1 MSIVVGD
8 ITLAAPVLLAPM
20 SGVTDQPFRRLVRS
34 FGAGLVVSEMIASQ
48 AMIRQTRESMKMS
61 SGCADEYPMAV
72 QLAGS
77 DPAIMAEAARLN
89 LDRGA
94 ALIDIN
100 FGCPV
105 KKVVNKACGSALMR
119 EPALAARIVDA
130 VVKAVAPVPVT
141 VKMRLGWDDD
151 QRNAPELARLCELAG
166 AQMVTVHGRTRV
178 QLYNGE
184 ADWTAV
190 QAVCDGVVV
199 PVIVNGDI
207 QSLPDVD
214 AALRKSGAAGVMIGR
229 GTYGRP
235 WFVRD
240 VMRHM
245 AGAKGLEAPQ
255 GAGLGAIVADHYD
268 ALLSHYGVHTGVRI
282 ARKHLSWYAKTGSLG
297 PAFRAA
303 VNAENDPDAVFR
315 LIDRSF
321 GTGTAVKPAL
331 AA

>member
-1 MSIVVGD
+1 MSIVLGD
-8 ITLAAPVLLAPM
+8 ITLPAPVLLAPM
-20 SGVTDQPFRRLVRS
+20 SGVTDQPFRRLVRG

-61 SGCADEYPMAV
+61 SGCAEEYPMAV
-72 QLAGS
+72 QLAGA
-77 DPAIMAEAARLN
+77 DPAVMADAARLN
-89 LDRGA
+89 LDSGA
-94 ALIDIN
+94 ALIAFN

-119 EPALAARIVDA
+119 EPDLAARIVAA
-130 VVKAVAPVPVT
+130 VVAAVSPVPVT

-151 QRNAPELARLCELAG
+151 RRNAPELARLCEQAG
-166 AQMVTVHGRTRV
+166 AQIVTIHGRTRV

-190 QAVCDGVVV
+190 QAVCDAVGI

-207 QSLPDVD
+207 RTLADVD
-214 AALRKSGAAGVMIGR
+214 TALADSGADGVMVGR

-235 WFVRD
+235 WFIRD
-240 VMRHM
+240 VIRHM
-245 AGAKGLEAPQ
+245 AGEEAQEAPQ
-255 GAGLGAIVADHYD
+255 GRELGAVVSNHYE
-268 ALLSHYGVHTGVRI
+268 AILSHYGMHVGVRI
-282 ARKHLSWYAKTGSLG
+282 ARKHLSWYAKTGGVG
-297 PAFRAA
+297 PAFRVA
-303 VNAENDPDAVFR
+303 VNAEADPAAVFR

-321 GTGTAVKPAL
+321 AEPAEAKTAL

>member
-1 MSIVVGD
+1 MSIVLGD
-8 ITLAAPVLLAPM
+8 ITLPVPVLLAPM
-20 SGVTDQPFRRLVRS
+20 SGVTDQPFRRLVRG

-48 AMIRQTRESMKMS
+48 AMIRQTRDSMKMS

-72 QLAGS
+72 QLAGA
-77 DPAIMAEAARLN
+77 DPAVMAEAACLN

-105 KKVVNKACGSALMR
+105 KKVVSKACGSALMR
-119 EPALAARIVDA
+119 EPELAAKIVDA
-130 VVKAVAPVPVT
+130 VVRAVSPIPVT

-151 QRNAPELARLCELAG
+151 HRNAPELARLCELSG
-166 AQMVTVHGRTRV
+166 AQMVTIHGRTRV

-184 ADWTAV
+184 ADWNAV
-190 QAVCDGVVV
+190 QAVRDAVGI

-207 QSLPDVD
+207 RTLQDVD
-214 AALRKSGAAGVMIGR
+214 AAMTASGADGVMVGR

-235 WFVRD
+235 WFIRD
-240 VMRHM
+240 VMRHVTGEE
-245 AGAKGLEAPQ
+245 AREAPH
-255 GAGLGAIVADHYD
+255 GRELGAVVSDHYE
-268 ALLSHYGVHTGVRI
+268 AILSHYGLHTGVRI
-282 ARKHLSWYAKTGSLG
+282 ARKHLAWYAKTGGVG
-297 PAFRAA
+297 PAFRVA
-303 VNAENDPDAVFR
+303 VNAETDPDAVFQ

-321 GTGTAVKPAL
+321 ADPTEAATAL